1 MLLSIA
7 IPTVIDAIVIVIM
20 SKGISN
26 NPKLPK
32 INKAAVKL
40 GMAATIDQDNDLNN
54 INSKMKIPA
63 NVIPKV
69 LICESNKLCSRLLNI
84 TNIPV
89 ILNSSLLSFNFS
101 SKSF

>member
-20 SKGISN
+20 SKGILNS
-26 NPKLPK
+26 PKLPK
-32 INKAAVKL
+32 INKAAVKF

-69 LICESNKLCSRLLNI
+69 LIC
-84 TNIPV
+84 
-89 ILNSSLLSFNFS
+89 
-101 SKSF
+101 